1 MHNWKHNILRM
12 DSLSLTREGQYKQ
25 RTQANIQL
33 HIKISKNHTN
43 KLAVTGQVHELQLGK
58 KNFST

>member
-1 MHNWKHNILRM
+1 M